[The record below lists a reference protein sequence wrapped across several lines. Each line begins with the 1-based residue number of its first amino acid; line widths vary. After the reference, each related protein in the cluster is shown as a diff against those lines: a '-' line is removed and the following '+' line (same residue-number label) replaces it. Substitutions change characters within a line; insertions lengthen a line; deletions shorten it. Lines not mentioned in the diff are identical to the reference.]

1 MNTAGAFRRAHADPK
16 TSETSKGPL
25 LALIANDFMSRMG
38 GWHDG
43 AYPYPE

>member
-1 MNTAGAFRRAHADPK
+1 MNTGRPLADPK

-38 GWHDG
+38 GWHDR
-43 AYPYPE
+43 AYPYQE